1 MNLKKNDI
9 LIPFIL
15 TGLILVSRFIFP
27 HKMTFLTEVAI
38 FTIYVMGNNI
48 LYGYLGYVSFGQP
61 FYLGMG
67 AYAAALYLA
76 YIGHNPL
83 VAILVAVCYGML
95 LGIILGSVFIRLR
108 GSYFAL
114 VNAALC
120 AIGTFLLE
128 KVLINLTRGSDGLWY
143 RSRMSATPII
153 DIRLPGNLFY
163 FILLV
168 LLIVFLLYRYMDKSA
183 LGVAFRAVQSDNSKM
198 KFMGYNT
205 FKIRWAGFTLAAML
219 SALAGSLYAVNFGF
233 VNPNLGENSRAIEVL
248 VATILGGAGSVYGPL
263 FGAVAFLG
271 IKDIVSHWITHW
283 ELVVGILTIT
293 VLFRFSK
300 GIWGSIETLFN
311 RIHLHSN
318 DTITMKGED
327 K

>member
-15 TGLILVSRFIFP
+15 TGLILVGRFIFP
-27 HKMTFLTEVAI
+27 YKMTFLTEVAI
-38 FTIYVMGNNI
+38 FAIYVMGNNI

-95 LGIILGSVFIRLR
+95 LGIILGPVFIRLR

-128 KVLINLTRGSDGLWY
+128 KVLINITRGNDGLWY

-168 LLIVFLLYRYMDKSA
+168 LLIVLLLYRYMDRSA
-183 LGVAFRAVQSDNSKM
+183 LGVAFRAVQTDNRKM
-198 KFMGYNT
+198 NFMGYNT
-205 FKIRWAGFTLAAML
+205 FKIRWVGFTLASML

-263 FGAVAFLG
+263 FGAAAFLG
-271 IKDIVSHWITHW
+271 IKDIVSLWITHW
-283 ELVVGILTIT
+283 ELVVGILTIV

-300 GIWGSIETLFN
+300 GLWGTIETLLD
-311 RIHLHSN
+311 RIHLRSD
-318 DTITMKGED
+318 DTITMEGEN